1 MRIVV
6 LDLDFKKELELVR
19 QRQQIQKELN
29 LLSREEEAR
38 ENITIQKK
46 VSVCFPHNSQGCVPD
61 R

>member
-46 VSVCFPHNSQGCVPD
+46 VSVCPP
-61 R
+61 